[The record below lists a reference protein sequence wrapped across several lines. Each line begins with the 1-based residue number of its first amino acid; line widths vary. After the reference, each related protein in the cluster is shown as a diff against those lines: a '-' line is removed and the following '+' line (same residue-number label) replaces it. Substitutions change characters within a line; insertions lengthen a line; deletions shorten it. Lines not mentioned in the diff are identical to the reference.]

1 MTRPRY
7 RKYPAIESEL
17 RKTRIQVMKMFGQ
30 DIPTTVKEVYRELY
44 EMPPKAPVVDQ
55 EQDRKNRGP
64 DTQGKQK
71 RGYIDSDP
79 TFEAAF
85 AKGQAQRRKQ
95 FDRAIHM
102 LTTGLEMHITDA
114 LKLLDDT
121 KAKQDPEG
129 MEPEKDVYQ
138 LVDKAAPTIGAFSQ
152 RQYDKLVRH
161 RADRQEWLEGQ
172 DNWKAAGIE

>member
-1 MTRPRY
+1 MR
-7 RKYPAIESEL
+7 A
-17 RKTRIQVMKMFGQ
+17 FGQ
-30 DIPTTVKEVYRELY
+30 DIPIAVKEVYRELY
-44 EMPPKAPVVDQ
+44 EMPPKQARDDKPTTDSRESQ
-55 EQDRKNRGP
+55 GRRKHSMVE
-64 DTQGKQK
+64 
-71 RGYIDSDP
+71 SDP

-85 AKGQAQRRKQ
+85 AKGQAHRRKD

-102 LTTGLEMHITDA
+102 LTTGLELHITDA

-138 LVDKAAPTIGAFSQ
+138 LVDKAAPQIGSFSQ
-152 RQYDKLVRH
+152 RQHDKLVRH